1 MNGWLVALLL
11 FAITI
16 RPRWFLRCV
25 NSVRSGAQL
34 LLPWCWL
41 WLAMQ
46 HKAIQNSLQSPRNP
60 FRQLTRRSGCIAGD
74 ACGYGSKFWPSKK
87 MAGAP
92 ADSFA
97 RSGDYRLA
105 AAFIQSGLKKQ
116 PKNGDLWQVSGVV
129 LMLASDGELSEPA
142 KLAFD
147 RARIYAPRNAA
158 PVYFEGPQRPVQ
170 RQAFGCFA
178 EVGRL
183 AKKLH
188 PASAKWRKPLES
200 QIGGLKQ
207 MLSTP

>member
-11 FAITI
+11 FAIT
-16 RPRWFLRCV
+16 FAALV
-25 NSVRSGAQL
+25 FAVREQRKIWSAIAAALVLALAGYATQGHPELAAKPAHPIQAQL
-34 LLPWCWL
+34 DAADAL
-41 WLAMQ
+41 LAMR
-46 HKAIQNSLQSPRNP
+46 ADMDQS
-60 FRQLTRRSGCIAGD
+60 FGQA
-74 ACGYGSKFWPSKK
+74 KK
-87 MAGAP
+87 WLVP

-116 PKNGDLWQVSGVV
+116 PKNGDLWAGLGVV

-158 PVYFEGPQRPVQ
+158 PVYFEGLSDLFKGKPLVALQKWEGLLKT
-170 RQAFGCFA
+170 AS
-178 EVGRL
+178 
-183 AKKLH
+183 
-188 PASAKWRKPLES
+188 ASAKWRKPLES